1 MEYYSE
7 FSGAWDGNF
16 LTIENGEIKIPEE
29 LEKYIKRPIEKVKIE
44 PDFHE
49 IIESDK
55 LTKEYYFNNDTLTL
69 GKYKFS
75 GEISAIRDMIP
86 VVKVRIE

>member
-7 FSGAWDGNF
+7 FNGTWDGKF

-29 LEKYIKRPIEKVKIE
+29 LEKYIKRPIEKVEIE
-44 PDFHE
+44 PGFHE
-49 IIESDK
+49 LIESDK
-55 LTKEYYFNNDTLTL
+55 LTKEFYFNKDTLSF

-75 GEISAIRDMIP
+75 GEISAIKDMIP
-86 VVKVRIE
+86 IVKVRIE